1 MSSLR
6 RRKAAFGDPPSRG
19 CPPPETRLAGW
30 REEKRG
36 RRFRVGGPCPGREG
50 RTTGGP
56 AVRFSFFPP
65 WRSASQPS
73 SRGPGVFLRE
83 RETRTAQQAPTRAFF
98 KSRRNPRQRALRLSQ
113 GSAAS
118 NAPRRRVAA
127 APFRSQTLC
136 PPRRTPALLGGH
148 FLPLPS
154 GPRDPDLLSVSADL
168 PLLGFPRKEKSPT
181 RDVCVRSLVPSLA
194 FSRFV
199 YVAAPH
205 RRCASGPVCPSSAD
219 GRVGGSEHLQT
230 SACRRR

>member
-6 RRKAAFGDPPSRG
+6 RRKAAFGDPLSRG

-30 REEKRG
+30 RAEKRG

-65 WRSASQPS
+65 WRSASQAS

-98 KSRRNPRQRALRLSQ
+98 KSRWNPRQRALRLSQ
-113 GSAAS
+113 GSAAL
-118 NAPRRRVAA
+118 NAPRRRVTA

-136 PPRRTPALLGGH
+136 PPQEDTRAPRRSLPAAALRPPGPRPALRLC
-148 FLPLPS
+148 
-154 GPRDPDLLSVSADL
+154 
-168 PLLGFPRKEKSPT
+168 GF
-181 RDVCVRSLVPSLA
+181 A
-194 FSRFV
+194 
-199 YVAAPH
+199 
-205 RRCASGPVCPSSAD
+205 ASGFS
-219 GRVGGSEHLQT
+219 T
-230 SACRRR
+230 

>member
-1 MSSLR
+1 M
-6 RRKAAFGDPPSRG
+6 
-19 CPPPETRLAGW
+19 
-30 REEKRG
+30 
-36 RRFRVGGPCPGREG
+36 
-50 RTTGGP
+50 
-56 AVRFSFFPP
+56 
-65 WRSASQPS
+65 
-73 SRGPGVFLRE
+73 
-83 RETRTAQQAPTRAFF
+83 
-98 KSRRNPRQRALRLSQ
+98 
-113 GSAAS
+113 
-118 NAPRRRVAA
+118 
-127 APFRSQTLC
+127 
-136 PPRRTPALLGGH
+136 LLGGH

-181 RDVCVRSLVPSLA
+181 RDVCAQSLVPRLA